1 MFPGLGLFLHL
12 GSYAVAL
19 FFDFM
24 AVFVRLDVGK
34 ESFDCVFSFA
44 LGVHV
49 FIAVYRIGAVVGVIQ
64 CRSYAIDSDCC
75 NVFIVDEVGQCYVS
89 DSALGLSNALH
100 QCAGVVGFQ
109 GLVGSFF
116 LAAESQFSEECSG
129 AGSGRTG
136 YEDDRFIW
144 AANIFPVGYLSGEY
158 VLQLLFGQGL
168 NSFSDILVDNRC
180 YGQDSDLVVNQVF
193 CFFLR
198 EVNSS

>member
-1 MFPGLGLFLHL
+1 M
-12 GSYAVAL
+12 
-19 FFDFM
+19 
-24 AVFVRLDVGK
+24 
-34 ESFDCVFSFA
+34 
-44 LGVHV
+44 
-49 FIAVYRIGAVVGVIQ
+49 
-64 CRSYAIDSDCC
+64 CRSRR
-75 NVFIVDEVGQCYVS
+75 
-89 DSALGLSNALH
+89 
-100 QCAGVVGFQ
+100 FQ

-193 CFFLR
+193 AFSFGSFVSAGTSDMPMFTDPSATCFRPVPEPPAFSVRKLQG
-198 EVNSS
+198 SLS